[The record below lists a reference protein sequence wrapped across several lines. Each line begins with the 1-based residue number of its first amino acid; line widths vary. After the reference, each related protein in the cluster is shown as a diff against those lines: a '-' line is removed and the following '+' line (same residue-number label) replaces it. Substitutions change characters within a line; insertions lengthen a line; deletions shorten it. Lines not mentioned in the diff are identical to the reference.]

1 MLSVEDQRI
10 HLTNL
15 NKALWPATDAHAA
28 VTKRDLVAY
37 FARVAPYVLPHLK
50 DRPLTLTRYPNGIR
64 GGHFYQKH
72 WQSPPP
78 SFVEKVRLYSSHTE
92 GDQEYMVVNNLPT
105 LLWLAQLADIELH
118 PWLSRTNPWPDGNH
132 LSIEFAGSKENI
144 ERSLPNYPDF
154 MVFDLDPYIYSG
166 KEQPGDE
173 PELNRKAWA
182 KVREVALH
190 LKEILDQLSL
200 SSFLKTSG
208 RTGLHIYV
216 PVLRQYNYDVLRHAA
231 TLIADFLRRGHPDDV
246 TLEWAVSKRSGKVF
260 LDENQNTRGKTLA
273 SIYSPRPLPEATVS
287 MPITWEE
294 LGAVYPTDFTILTA
308 PQRLEAAGDL
318 WADILGAK
326 HDLEGL
332 LARAGA

>member
-1 MLSVEDQRI
+1 
-10 HLTNL
+10 
-15 NKALWPATDAHAA
+15 
-28 VTKRDLVAY
+28 
-37 FARVAPYVLPHLK
+37 
-50 DRPLTLTRYPNGIR
+50 
-64 GGHFYQKH
+64 
-72 WQSPPP
+72 
-78 SFVEKVRLYSSHTE
+78 
-92 GDQEYMVVNNLPT
+92 
-105 LLWLAQLADIELH
+105 
-118 PWLSRTNPWPDGNH
+118 
-132 LSIEFAGSKENI
+132 
-144 ERSLPNYPDF
+144 

-166 KEQPGDE
+166 EEQPGDE

-231 TLIADFLRRGHPDDV
+231 TLIADFLRRGHPDDI
-246 TLEWAVSKRSGKVF
+246 TLEWAVSKRTGKVF

-294 LGAVYPTDFTILTA
+294 LGAVYPTDFTMLTA
-308 PQRLEAAGDL
+308 LERLEKVGDL

-326 HDLEGL
+326 HDLDAL